1 MNFIEN
7 TNMTCRN
14 VLRYEQRKQY
24 SDALCYAARQD
35 HVETL
40 KLLLERG
47 ADVQYANG
55 FNAWT
60 ALHEAA
66 LCGSINACNLLLD
79 RGADINAKDKY
90 GSTPLY
96 YAAGNGRKNACKL
109 LLDRGAD
116 VNASDNRNWT
126 PLHDALNSNTG
137 AVDIDICCML
147 LDAGAD
153 INAVT
158 SDGFTPLH
166 LAAKGGNINACRLLV
181 YRGADLTIED
191 SNGKRPLDD
200 MSDISWLGEEYV
212 KLLQRND
219 NVVYVVTKE
228 RHMFQWEDVGAGVYD
243 WVRWDDEYDGMY
255 IDCVLKHKP
264 RIDELQMI
272 ALNDSREICEWMR
285 DFFGGDGKIERQMID
300 TPLGTRSKGI
310 MYATAEAVYDER
322 AKVEVTVCVREHVLG
337 D

>member
-1 MNFIEN
+1 M
-7 TNMTCRN
+7 
-14 VLRYEQRKQY
+14 
-24 SDALCYAARQD
+24 
-35 HVETL
+35 
-40 KLLLERG
+40 KL
-47 ADVQYANG
+47 
-55 FNAWT
+55 
-60 ALHEAA
+60 
-66 LCGSINACNLLLD
+66 
-79 RGADINAKDKY
+79 
-90 GSTPLY
+90 
-96 YAAGNGRKNACKL
+96 
-109 LLDRGAD
+109 
-116 VNASDNRNWT
+116 
-126 PLHDALNSNTG
+126 
-137 AVDIDICCML
+137 L

-191 SNGKRPLDD
+191 SNGKMPLDG
-200 MSDISWLGEEYV
+200 MSDISWLGEEYA

-228 RHMFQWEDVGAGVYD
+228 RHMFQWEDVGCGVYD

-255 IDCVLKHKP
+255 IDCVLKHKL

-285 DFFGGDGKIERQMID
+285 NFFGGDGKIERQMID

-322 AKVEVTVCVREHVLG
+322 AKVEVTVCVNEHVLG